1 MQDYQLTRMHAS
13 DKNWCLVCHGC
24 FDRLDQPAGW
34 DWWDHHAGIN
44 GLTRNGYKHTCKQA
58 ICTYAY
64 KLNKKTMCMHTYI
77 VPVTIF
83 AQAIFV
89 QSNAR
94 FASWSFLLQ
103 DMEEGQPSSLWATPP
118 PLTVWNTGPPK
129 LAKEAVP
136 SNEPVLQAEIQV
148 LQCWQPSQMIQGA
161 PGDSEDAE
169 DSSSDEEVGRLAA
182 KYPKI
187 QKFKDKHKK
196 LKIKLKEWKKQAHHW
211 KHKCVEAKAEV
222 RHFQEIQDQ
231 LGDWM
236 AQGKTDA
243 KELESMEAMKNSS
256 LRKTQSS
263 DSKVFHDEGETSAEG
278 RREFASINAIAQQ
291 PKYPPPAHVFP
302 IGASIPKGAWHD
314 IWKF

>member
-1 MQDYQLTRMHAS
+1 
-13 DKNWCLVCHGC
+13 
-24 FDRLDQPAGW
+24 
-34 DWWDHHAGIN
+34 
-44 GLTRNGYKHTCKQA
+44 
-58 ICTYAY
+58 
-64 KLNKKTMCMHTYI
+64 
-77 VPVTIF
+77 
-83 AQAIFV
+83 
-89 QSNAR
+89 
-94 FASWSFLLQ
+94 
-103 DMEEGQPSSLWATPP
+103 
-118 PLTVWNTGPPK
+118 
-129 LAKEAVP
+129 
-136 SNEPVLQAEIQV
+136 
-148 LQCWQPSQMIQGA
+148 MIQGA

-182 KYPKI
+182 TYPKI

-196 LKIKLKEWKKQAHHW
+196 LKMKLKEWKKKQAHHW
-211 KHKCVEAKAEV
+211 KDKCVEAKAEV

-263 DSKVFHDEGETSAEG
+263 DSKVVHDEGETSAEG

-291 PKYPPPAHVFP
+291 PKYPPPAHVFL